1 MRIAPAAAAAA
12 SLIVAG
18 CAQTPHATI
27 TYPLARTDAAIS
39 VVRTIKCDKDDVPHV
54 VDAPTVTVTFSA
66 DPRATGTL
74 KTARLDGVLA
84 DTSLDMGFTADQRLK
99 TVNAQSTGQGET
111 ILKSAIS
118 LASSVFF
125 PKVGS
130 EDAREVTG
138 MPTPADVKSQCAE
151 LTRTFG
157 TEAMT
162 ITYAGSL
169 DIPDPN
175 GKTPAETATG
185 RRMDF
190 RLQPMPQ
197 DLERTRRFA
206 SLLGSVC
213 ARLRTL
219 HAPMAPVSEIAPSGA
234 YATLTARQP
243 RPAVLAIAVSPSTD
257 VCPVEDQ
264 PGFIWAGRL
273 AVGQLGTLYQI
284 PIPRAA
290 VFGKQTFEL
299 ELDDSGGLT
308 KIAYGKETGAGG
320 TIATGQAVV
329 DAVRPPTDADRAA
342 AIESEIALRRAQDHR
357 AKCLADPTA
366 C

>member
-1 MRIAPAAAAAA
+1 MKIAPLAAAA
-12 SLIVAG
+12 SLVVAG
-18 CAQTPHATI
+18 CAQTPRATI
-27 TYPLARTDAAIS
+27 SYPLARTDAAIS

-54 VDAPTVTVTFSA
+54 VDLPTVAVTFSA
-66 DPRATGTL
+66 DPNATGTL
-74 KTARLDGVLA
+74 NTSKLDGVFA
-84 DTSLDMGFTADQRLK
+84 DTSLDIGFTADQRLK
-99 TVNAQSTGQGET
+99 TVNTESIGQGEA

-125 PKVGS
+125 PKAGS
-130 EDAREVTG
+130 ERAPDPTG
-138 MPTPADVKSQCAE
+138 MPTAADIKSQCAD
-151 LTRTFG
+151 LNRTFG

-169 DIPDPN
+169 DLPETS
-175 GKTPAETATG
+175 GKTAAAIAAN
-185 RRMDF
+185 RSMDF
-190 RLQPMPQ
+190 RLQPVPQ
-197 DLERTRRFA
+197 DLDRSRRFA
-206 SLLGSVC
+206 ALLGSVC
-213 ARLRTL
+213 ARF
-219 HAPMAPVSEIAPSGA
+219 HALDAPKAPVSELVAPGG

-243 RPAVLAIAVSPSTD
+243 RAAVLRIAVSPSTD
-257 VCPVEDQ
+257 VCPVDGR

-299 ELDDSGGLT
+299 ELDESGGLT
-308 KIAYGKETGAGG
+308 KIKYGKSTGAGAA
-320 TIATGQAVV
+320 IATGQAGV
-329 DAVRPPTDADRAA
+329 DAVKPPTAADQAA
-342 AIESEIALRRAQDHR
+342 AIEAEIALRKAQDHR